1 MRTMKD
7 SSPKR
12 QWPEEETA
20 VRIVAVDIPFDQLAR
35 LFLKAI
41 LAMLVA
47 VISLAL
53 ILWLPATFVWV
64 IVSSRLRKKGK
75 ALRRS
80 GWSLNSFG
88 GIRHIVVSVAPF
100 IRQAQLGDVYRWAVS
115 DPE

>member
-47 VISLAL
+47 VISLAYPGL
-53 ILWLPATFVWV
+53 MH
-64 IVSSRLRKKGK
+64 RLFK
-75 ALRRS
+75 S
-80 GWSLNSFG
+80 GYAG
-88 GIRHIVVSVAPF
+88 R
-100 IRQAQLGDVYRWAVS
+100 
-115 DPE
+115 

>member
-64 IVSSRLRKKGK
+64 IVSSRLRKKVVGG
-75 ALRRS
+75 ASTRS
-80 GWSLNSFG
+80 AAFVIS
-88 GIRHIVVSVAPF
+88 
-100 IRQAQLGDVYRWAVS
+100 
-115 DPE
+115 

>member
-12 QWPEEETA
+12 QWPEEEETA

-53 ILWLPATFVWV
+53 LLWLLLWLPATFVWV
-64 IVSSRLRKKGK
+64 IV
-75 ALRRS
+75 
-80 GWSLNSFG
+80 
-88 GIRHIVVSVAPF
+88 
-100 IRQAQLGDVYRWAVS
+100 LGR
-115 DPE
+115 